1 MYSLWNG
8 FSRKDHTRI
17 AYVHPSLQTVNRVIK
32 MNILG
37 GQRSFGF
44 MTLQELPNHKP
55 APAPAHPLT
64 TQDDVDPHRQF
75 RISCSWS
82 HKIWTNLNGKD
93 DMNDIPSI
101 GLSLI
106 LLRICVTWL
115 RIWKSLKYRKGSP
128 SFWSNVQPLKGPP
141 HWPSEALI
149 IQRRFWIRITE
160 IINCDYRVS
169 IFRTKLA
176 CSRVDFASL
185 ILYVYLVFIFSLGCL
200 WKSKSS

>member
-1 MYSLWNG
+1 MSCTLCEMG
-8 FSRKDHTRI
+8 SHGKTDHTRI

-37 GQRSFGF
+37 GQRTFGF

-64 TQDDVDPHRQF
+64 TQDNVDPHRQF

-82 HKIWTNLNGKD
+82 HKIWTNSNGKG
-93 DMNDIPSI
+93 DMNDVPSI
-101 GLSLI
+101 GLRLI
-106 LLRICVTWL
+106 LLRICVTWR

-128 SFWSNVQPLKGPP
+128 PFWRNVQPP
-141 HWPSEALI
+141 WPSEALI

-176 CSRVDFASL
+176 RTKTNCQFDL
-185 ILYVYLVFIFSLGCL
+185 ICIPGFIFSLGCL
-200 WKSKSS
+200 WKSESS